1 MDLERALWIASFSGS
16 IAVVWLASIALVSNL
31 LFKKQWPLG
40 LRFVIALLF
49 GPFALTAILLL
60 DFNKPNKACS
70 TKRFFS
76 VICAAAA
83 IAFAVIATYLVA
95 FQLLGIKGEPLQW
108 PLLVSLLF
116 FGFFAG
122 LIMATINKSTVFK
135 EGLCVAALVSLLPVF
150 FNRYALNLST
160 YGTSSA
166 YFSAILIIS
175 YLLLLL
181 MLTLGGALGY
191 LLFGEGKFKQNW
203 SYETWIGRRFLMTKR
218 RTQAISLITL
228 ISVVAVMIGCAGM
241 IVVMSVMNGFSSDLR
256 SKILGSNAHLMVLKY
271 GNDFSEYPKVIKK
284 TINLTGVTGASPFIL
299 NEVMVSSENNLSGAI
314 IKGIDI
320 ESITEVSQLPENI
333 IDGNL
338 SHLKTPSLIIN
349 PLLNRNSDNKYK
361 SETDLMDRLLN
372 ENDSENH
379 LVLPGIIIGKE
390 MAKALKVFVGDVVNV
405 VSPIGE
411 LGPAGPI
418 PKAKAFKVAGIFYSG
433 MYEYDAKFTYIDLK
447 EAQQFFGM
455 KNSITGIEY
464 KVKDIERV
472 QAVAYEIMQV
482 LDNYPYHT
490 KDWMQMNR
498 NLFSALKLEKIAMF
512 IILMALILMAS
523 LLILVAL
530 IMVVIEKGKEIAI
543 LKSMGSSDV
552 SIMKIFVNY
561 GLSIGGLGAALG
573 LALGLFLC
581 FIIQSFGIG
590 LDPEVYYIT
599 HIPIQVDLFELATVI
614 LGAIIISFLA
624 TIPPALFAA
633 QLKPVEG
640 LRYE

>member
-1 MDLERALWIASFSGS
+1 MAFR
-16 IAVVWLASIALVSNL
+16 
-31 LFKKQWPLG
+31 
-40 LRFVIALLF
+40 
-49 GPFALTAILLL
+49 FALYYCITIWTICSNGY
-60 DFNKPNKACS
+60 FNKPESFCS
-70 TKRFFS
+70 KKTFFS
-76 VICAAAA
+76 VFFAAAVISLA
-83 IAFAVIATYLVA
+83 IIFTYIFT
-95 FQLLGIKGEPLQW
+95 FQFLGIKGEPLQW
-108 PLLVSLLF
+108 PLLVTLLF
-116 FGFFAG
+116 FGFIAG
-122 LIMATINKSTVFK
+122 LIMATINKSIVFK
-135 EGLCVAALVSLLPVF
+135 EGLCVAALVSSLPVF
-150 FNRYALNLST
+150 CNQYALNLTT
-160 YGTSSA
+160 YGTSAA

-191 LLFGEGKFKQNW
+191 LLFGEGKLKQNW

-271 GNDFSEYPKVIKK
+271 GNDFSEYQKVINK
-284 TINLTGVTGASPFIL
+284 TLKLPGVTGASPFIL

-320 ESITEVSQLPENI
+320 ESIAEVSQLPDNI
-333 IDGNL
+333 IDGDL
-338 SHLKTPSLIIN
+338 SHLKNPALIVN
-349 PLLNRNSDNKYK
+349 PLLNRNTEDKFN
-361 SETDLMDRLLN
+361 SETDLMERLLTEN
-372 ENDSENH
+372 ESEIN

-390 MAKALKVFVGDVVNV
+390 MAKALKIFVGDVVNV

-433 MYEYDAKFTYIDLK
+433 MYEYDAKFTYIDLN

-455 KNSITGIEY
+455 KKSVTGIEY
-464 KVKDIERV
+464 KVKDIDRV

-552 SIMKIFVNY
+552 SIMKIFVTY
-561 GLSIGGLGAALG
+561 GLSIGGLGSGLG
-573 LALGLFLC
+573 LVLGLIICFL
-581 FIIQSFGIG
+581 IQSFGIG

-599 HIPIQVDLFELATVI
+599 RIPIQVDIFELTIVI
-614 LGAIIISFLA
+614 VGAIIVSFLA

-633 QLKPVEG
+633 KLKPVEG